1 MLLYCAT
8 KNIGKLREYRHAAGE
23 LAGGLPQI
31 EPLPDLD
38 RIPPCDEDG
47 ASFEANAA
55 LKAVYYSA
63 QTEELVFT
71 DDSGLQV
78 DALHGAP
85 GVHSAHFAG
94 PDATDE
100 ENNRL
105 LLARLE
111 RATNRRARFVC
122 VIALARQGRLLNVF
136 RGTVEGEILTAPRG
150 SAGFGYDPLFYCPEL
165 GMTFSEASTE
175 EKHAVSHRGKALRR
189 MLAHLEQ

>member
-8 KNIGKLREYRHAAGE
+8 KNTGKLREYLHAAGE
-23 LAGGLPQI
+23 LAGGRPQI

-38 RIPPCDEDG
+38 GIPPCEEDG

-165 GMTFSEASTE
+165 GMTFSEASPE